1 MSLLNIGE
9 YMREVN
15 SRTRPLR
22 NSEKQR
28 IKQAFPNMKNMTMPG
43 KGFGTMFNFGDFANM
58 LQILSR
64 GELEHMF
71 LEAGADAGRMGITLV
86 KQKFRAKDS
95 NYSKKAQTNG
105 LHSSITS
112 RLKRQSSGRSIY
124 RYVADNLNYKLDG
137 QKGIISGFV
146 GEDLND
152 VLKGSRGQ
160 PLAPLV
166 EGLPAKVAKA
176 PVNMS
181 IHPSISYRPKSRNG
195 RLPHMIRV
203 KPRRRLGSGKG
214 RKPRR
219 LKFPG
224 NKPDMVPVL
233 PPDPVP
239 FINFWATKTVGLIF
253 DRFMQMSQQRLANNM
268 GRSV

>member
-28 IKQAFPNMKNMTMPG
+28 INQAFPMMKQMTIPG
-43 KGFGTMFNFGDFANM
+43 KGFGTMFHYGDFAKM
-58 LQILSR
+58 MQLLGR

-86 KQKFRAKDS
+86 KQRFRAKDK
-95 NYSKKAQTNG
+95 NYAKRASTNG
-105 LHSSITS
+105 LHDSVTA
-112 RLKRQSSGRSIY
+112 RLKRKSSGKSIY
-124 RYVADNLNYKLDG
+124 RYVADHLNYKLDG

-146 GEDLND
+146 GEDLNKT
-152 VLKGSRGQ
+152 LFGSRGQ
-160 PLAPLV
+160 ALAPLV
-166 EGLPAKVAKA
+166 EGLPAKMAKA

-181 IHPSISYRPKSRNG
+181 LHPSVSYKPKSRSG
-195 RLPHMIRV
+195 RLPHMLKIM
-203 KPRRRLGSGKG
+203 PRKRTSTKG
-214 RKPRR
+214 RKPKP

-233 PPDPVP
+233 PPDPIP
-239 FINFWATKTVGLIF
+239 FINYWQTKTVGLIF
-253 DRFMQMSQQRLANNM
+253 DRFMRMSQQRLANL
-268 GRSV
+268 GRSA